1 MLTRYLFIL
10 IAVAVA
16 PAVLGSAPGSG
27 IPEATAPEATAPET
41 RKSTPPVRPRI
52 RPSMRPR
59 IRPSMR
65 HRNRHRTRYRLFKGA
80 RFQGT
85 KTKFIDKIKGAA
97 KNGIQNAITKKS
109 HDNGLVW
116 KFYPEEKK
124 YKDKVDEMKVKV
136 AKRTAYNNA
145 KKEQWRVHDLNP
157 PAPFDP
163 HTWGDKVSCTGCYIV
178 LERAWSQASPEK
190 PAEEGAAGA
199 PSLLEVK
206 GEKEVTADDIYQ
218 AMMDVCG
225 EQISLFDETCKTLE
239 ENSRAVADS
248 LILNHGEVKQVCDTV
263 GLCWD
268 GLLTTYKS
276 WEVAHPPSV
285 RRL

>member
-1 MLTRYLFIL
+1 MKI
-10 IAVAVA
+10 
-16 PAVLGSAPGSG
+16 
-27 IPEATAPEATAPET
+27 
-41 RKSTPPVRPRI
+41 
-52 RPSMRPR
+52 
-59 IRPSMR
+59 
-65 HRNRHRTRYRLFKGA
+65 
-80 RFQGT
+80 T
-85 KTKFIDKIKGAA
+85 KTLTKVIIAILAA
-97 KNGIQNAITKKS
+97 G
-109 HDNGLVW
+109 
-116 KFYPEEKK
+116 
-124 YKDKVDEMKVKV
+124 
-136 AKRTAYNNA
+136 TAFA
-145 KKEQWRVHDLNP
+145 QDAEV
-157 PAPFDP
+157 PF
-163 HTWGDKVSCTGCYIV
+163 VSFN
-178 LERAWSQASPEK
+178 WSQASPEK